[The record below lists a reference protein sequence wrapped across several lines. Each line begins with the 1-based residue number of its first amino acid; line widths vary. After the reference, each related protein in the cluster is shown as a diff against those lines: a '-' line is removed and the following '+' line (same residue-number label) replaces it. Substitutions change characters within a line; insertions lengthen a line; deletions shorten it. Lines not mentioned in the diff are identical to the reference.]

1 MEKSLMDLMYRT
13 PSDKT
18 IQKCILTKEAVEGT
32 KEPEVIHGEVPA
44 PAEKKTSRARKKG
57 KPETA

>member
-18 IQKCILTKEAVEGT
+18 IQKCILTKDAVEGT
-32 KEPEVIHGEVPA
+32 AEPEVIHGESVPA
-44 PAEKKTSRARKKG
+44 AGKKASRSRKKG

>member
-1 MEKSLMDLMYRT
+1 MDLMYRT